1 MRSFITLVR
10 VLAFVALI
18 GVVLLSHQAFADD
31 AAEKRA
37 LAVQVNEARP
47 VKAQLERVMDARLA
61 RFPADKRTAAK
72 EKIMAAIDY
81 EKIDAVTIDGLV
93 SVYTLDE
100 LKAMADF
107 YGSDTGKS
115 IEKKAPALQALVK
128 PEVQKVLDA
137 ALMKIQLSG
146 PLDEGGKTAE

>member
-1 MRSFITLVR
+1 MTLFR
-10 VLAFVALI
+10 VLAFVALAC
-18 GVVLLSHQAFADD
+18 VVLMAHQARADD

-37 LAVQVNEARP
+37 LAVRVNEARP

-61 RFPADKRTAAK
+61 RLPAEKRTAAK